1 MSLNWN
7 AKDAENWDKI
17 HDGAKESLI
26 FHTMFLGI
34 NRITEENY
42 KDFYKR
48 YVQLNRAN
56 GWDEPHYLTPED
68 VHNAVGLHTNASTLT
83 PAAWR
88 KKLNE
93 SLDAWGAKQ
102 VLKAYEPE
110 GETL

>member
-17 HDGAKESLI
+17 SDGAKESLI

-34 NRITEENY
+34 NHIKEDNY
-42 KDFYKR
+42 RDFYKR
-48 YVQLNRAN
+48 YVQLQHAN
-56 GWDEPHYLTPED
+56 GWEPYLTPED
-68 VHNAVGLHTNASTLT
+68 VHNAVGLHTNASRIT

-93 SLDAWGAKQ
+93 SLDAWANNK
-102 VLKAYEPE
+102 VKNAYAE
-110 GETL
+110 ETL

>member
-7 AKDAENWDKI
+7 AKDAENWHKLE
-17 HDGAKESLI
+17 DGHKESII

-42 KDFYKR
+42 QEFWKR
-48 YVQLNRAN
+48 YVQLNHAN
-56 GWDEPHYLTPED
+56 GWDNYLTPED
-68 VHNAVGLHTNASTLT
+68 VHNAVGLHTNASPIT

-93 SLDAWGAKQ
+93 SLEAWGKQ
-102 VLKAYEPE
+102 QVKNAYAE
-110 GETL
+110 ETL